1 MEQTVE
7 REAQV
12 PETIRDM
19 YVAIQQEAIGRM
31 KASTENI
38 ESIKGK
44 QREALDKGDSENFEI
59 HKLAYESNL
68 RTLDSHRKLVLEI
81 TERLAPDKP
90 QDERSLPTIA
100 KLDPSNPLDMAIDL
114 LATTEDGNSVV
125 LKIKCDLHGLLKQRP
140 FYGFEDTKPKVSDGP
155 DHDLLQAACGFVL
168 RGYVEK
174 VPATDLAGGN
184 FEDFQARSVNS
195 AKIEEGETFVFSG
208 AEKVDDEIVLKFQH
222 GNNAEHVVKIPVG
235 ATVVVTRDRKHI
247 WYSNEKVE
255 NDKNSSFTHLMSVS
269 E

>member
-1 MEQTVE
+1 MEQTV
-7 REAQV
+7 AQK
-12 PETIRDM
+12 PGTIRDM
-19 YVAIQQEAIGRM
+19 YVAIQREAIERM
-31 KASTENI
+31 RASQENI
-38 ESIKGK
+38 DSIKGK

-81 TERLAPDKP
+81 TERLSPDKP
-90 QDERSLPTIA
+90 QDERALPVIS

-140 FYGFEDTKPKVSDGP
+140 FYGFEDTEPKVSDGP

-174 VPATDLAGGN
+174 TSALDLVGEN
-184 FEDFQARSVNS
+184 FKDFQAQTVKS
-195 AKIEEGETFVFSG
+195 AKVEEGEPVVFSG
-208 AEKVDDEIVLKFQH
+208 AEKIDEKVAVKFQN
-222 GNNAEHVVKIPVG
+222 GGTEYTVEISDS

-255 NDKNSSFTHLMSVS
+255 NDKNSSFAHLMSIS

>member
-1 MEQTVE
+1 VEQTV
-7 REAQV
+7 AQK

-19 YVAIQQEAIGRM
+19 YVAIQQEAIERM
-31 KASTENI
+31 KASQENI
-38 ESIKGK
+38 DSIKGK

-81 TERLAPDKP
+81 TDRLSPDKP
-90 QDERSLPTIA
+90 QDERALPVIA
-100 KLDPSNPLDMAIDL
+100 KLNPSNPLDMAIDL

-140 FYGFEDTKPKVSDGP
+140 FYGFEDTEPKVSDGP

-168 RGYVEK
+168 RGYVGK
-174 VPATDLAGGN
+174 SSAIDLARGN
-184 FEDFQARSVNS
+184 FKDFESRPVKSEKIDEDESV
-195 AKIEEGETFVFSG
+195 VFSG
-208 AEKVDDEIVLKFQH
+208 AEEIDGKVVVKFQH
-222 GNNAEHVVKIPVG
+222 GDTDCSVEIPDS
-235 ATVVVTRDRKHI
+235 ATVVVTKDRKHV

-255 NDKNSSFTHLMSVS
+255 NDKNSSFNHLMSIS